1 MFGVRHPSSGLVAV
15 GLAVLVVASASVAAA
30 GTAANPT
37 LSASSATTTVDEE
50 TTVNVTVSEV
60 PDGLSGFNVTLQVAD
75 PDVGSVVD
83 ASINDEMGLEEVA
96 IVDDGAGVRLK
107 AVDIDDVVQSGD
119 GPVTLATVTLRG
131 DATGS
136 SALTIDVDQVDDDD
150 GNRIGP
156 ALGDASLIVEDG
168 SSDPSTTTEQPTGT
182 STATTTEQP
191 TETST
196 EQPTRTQPTV
206 ETTADD
212 APTPGFGVALVAVA
226 LLATAA
232 VGARRR

>member
-1 MFGVRHPSSGLVAV
+1 MFGVRHPSSGLVAL

-156 ALGDASLIVEDG
+156 ALGDASLTVEDG

>member
-1 MFGVRHPSSGLVAV
+1 MFGVRRPPSGLVAL

-150 GNRIGP
+150 GNRIDP
-156 ALGDASLIVEDG
+156 ALGDASLTVEDG
-168 SSDPSTTTEQPTGT
+168 SSDPTTTEQPTGT
-182 STATTTEQP
+182 STATTTERQ

-212 APTPGFGVALVAVA
+212 GPTPGFGVALVAVA

-232 VGARRR
+232 IGARRQ

>member
-1 MFGVRHPSSGLVAV
+1 MFGVRHPPSGLVAL
-15 GLAVLVVASASVAAA
+15 GLAVLVVTSVSVAAA
-30 GTAANPT
+30 GTAAGPT